1 LIVAIINPGKGP
13 PGPGDAATDATIP
26 TFSFAPNDGLAEL
39 IVQAWSNE
47 DFRKKLLERDT
58 QDPKKITD
66 AAVKAATDAVNAAGF
81 NLRRAVVISEREHDQ
96 NYRMQDPN
104 EVVFV
109 LPDIER
115 LKTTFVSG
123 KSLLDT
129 ARLLMACTP
138 NGI

>member
-1 LIVAIINPGKGP
+1 MGIKKPRVGALAEDV
-13 PGPGDAATDATIP
+13 TIP

-39 IVQAWSNE
+39 IVQAWTISE
-47 DFRKKLLERDT
+47 FRDQLLDRDAAT
-58 QDPKKITD
+58 HKPTN

-81 NLRRAVVISEREHDQ
+81 NLKRAVVISEKEHDAD
-96 NYRMQDPN
+96 YTMQDLT

-109 LPDIER
+109 LPDRER
-115 LKTTFVSG
+115 LGTSFVPG
-123 KSLLDT
+123 ESLLDT

>member
-1 LIVAIINPGKGP
+1 MGIKKPKVGP
-13 PGPGDAATDATIP
+13 LAADVTIP

-39 IVQAWSNE
+39 IVQAWTISE
-47 DFRKKLLERDT
+47 LRAQLLDRDAAT
-58 QDPKKITD
+58 QKPTN

-81 NLRRAVVISEREHDQ
+81 NLKRAVVISEKEHDAD
-96 NYRMQDPN
+96 YTMQDLT

-109 LPDIER
+109 LPDRER
-115 LKTTFVSG
+115 LGTSFVPG
-123 KSLLDT
+123 ESLLDT

>member
-1 LIVAIINPGKGP
+1 MGIKKPGAGP
-13 PGPGDAATDATIP
+13 PGPSGAPTDATIP
-26 TFSFAPNDGLAEL
+26 SFSFGPNDGLAEL
-39 IVQAWSNE
+39 IVQAWTIK
-47 DFRKKLLERDT
+47 DFRDQLLERDNRQKPT
-58 QDPKKITD
+58 N

-81 NLRRAVVISEREHDQ
+81 NLKRAVVISEKEHDAD
-96 NYRMQDPN
+96 YTMQDPA

-109 LPDIER
+109 LPDRER
-115 LKTTFVSG
+115 LGTSFVPG

>member
-1 LIVAIINPGKGP
+1 MGIKKSKVGP
-13 PGPGDAATDATIP
+13 LAGDVTIP

-39 IVQAWSNE
+39 IVQAWTISE
-47 DFRKKLLERDT
+47 FRAQLLDRDAT
-58 QDPKKITD
+58 QKPTN

-81 NLRRAVVISEREHDQ
+81 NLKRAVVISEKEHDAD
-96 NYRMQDPN
+96 YTMQDLT

-109 LPDIER
+109 LPDRER
-115 LKTTFVSG
+115 LGTSFVPG
-123 KSLLDT
+123 ESLLDT

>member
-1 LIVAIINPGKGP
+1 MGIKKPKVGQL
-13 PGPGDAATDATIP
+13 AADVTIP

-39 IVQAWSNE
+39 IVQAWTISE
-47 DFRKKLLERDT
+47 FRAQLLDRDAT
-58 QDPKKITD
+58 QKPTN

-81 NLRRAVVISEREHDQ
+81 NLKRAVVISEKEHDAD
-96 NYRMQDPN
+96 YTMQDLT

-109 LPDIER
+109 LPDRER
-115 LKTTFVSG
+115 LGTSFVPG
-123 KSLLDT
+123 QTLLDT